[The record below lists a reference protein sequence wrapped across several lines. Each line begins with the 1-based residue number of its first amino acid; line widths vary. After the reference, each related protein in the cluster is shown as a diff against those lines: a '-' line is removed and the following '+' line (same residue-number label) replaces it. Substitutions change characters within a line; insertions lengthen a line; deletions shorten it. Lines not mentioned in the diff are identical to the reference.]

1 MARTRTEW
9 YGTPSEEFT
18 DQKKYTEAEASQK
31 LGECKKQLME
41 YYSVEQKFCKGWKS
55 GIHEKPDI
63 WEDMEDT
70 KKTLELYKV
79 WVNEQGEMLLAI

>member
-31 LGECKKQLME
+31 LGKCQKQLME
-41 YYSVEQKFCKGWKS
+41 YFDMKSAELEEQMLRSEEVSRRDESQKQEIKS
-55 GIHEKPDI
+55 AIEEI
-63 WEDMEDT
+63 T
-70 KKTLELYKV
+70 KVLENIKQ
-79 WVNEQGEMLLAI
+79 EFGA